1 VADACHGRK
10 GQLRSGDVW
19 WFPLFFSDFGIPR
32 DSMRQVGDFNPSQEY
47 EKSISPIESRGIP
60 KSQKKNKS
68 GNHVAYILFFG
79 SSSLLSINFA
89 HPMTTT

>member
-1 VADACHGRK
+1 MADACHGRK
-10 GQLRSGDVW
+10 GQLRSSDVW

-60 KSQKKNKS
+60 KSKKYQKWKPCRLLFLDLVLYYPS
-68 GNHVAYILFFG
+68 IL
-79 SSSLLSINFA
+79 
-89 HPMTTT
+89 HTP

>member
-1 VADACHGRK
+1 MADACHGRK

-60 KSQKKNKS
+60 KSKKKTKVETMS
-68 GNHVAYILFFG
+68 PIYYFLDLVLYY
-79 SSSLLSINFA
+79 LSIL
-89 HPMTTT
+89 HTP